1 MTPSRLRQL
10 EAFRAVMQSG
20 SVSRAAQRML
30 LTQPAVTKL
39 LRSLED
45 ETGLPLFDRSRRHL
59 QPTPEAVKL
68 EGAVATL
75 FAAADSLDRVIDD
88 MRGVGS
94 GELRVAAMPL
104 MGLSL
109 IPRLLARFAMDV
121 QPVRISHV
129 VASSREVHDLVQ
141 AGNADLGFALP
152 VGRSALVAA
161 PSIELP
167 GLVVLPPRHR
177 LARHRSV
184 PLSELHDEPYISLG
198 RQYRLRDQVDELFT
212 VNGVTPRLVAE
223 TQNAAAACAMVA
235 AGLGFAIAEAVTVS
249 GLKGQVIVRR
259 LQPTVTFAITILG
272 SPGRPLSSAAL
283 AFLKLVRNEVGG

>member
-20 SVSRAAQRML
+20 SVSRAAQRMFL
-30 LTQPAVTKL
+30 SQPAVTKL
-39 LRSLED
+39 LRGLED

-59 QPTPEAVKL
+59 QPTPEAIKL
-68 EGAVATL
+68 EADVATL
-75 FAAADSLDRVIDD
+75 FAAADHLDRTIDD

-109 IPRLLARFAMDV
+109 IPRLLAKFAREV
-121 QPVRISHV
+121 QPVRISLV

-161 PSIELP
+161 PPIDLP
-167 GLVVLPPRHR
+167 GLVVLPPGHR
-177 LARHRSV
+177 LTRNKAI
-184 PLSELHDEPYISLG
+184 PLSELHNEPYISLG

-212 VNGVTPRLVAE
+212 VNGVVPRLVAE

-235 AGLGFAIAEAVTVS
+235 AGLGFAVAEAVTVRS
-249 GLKGQVIVRR
+249 LRGQVIVRR
-259 LQPTVTFAITILG
+259 LQPTVTFSVSILG
-272 SPGRPLSSAAL
+272 SPGRPLSTAAL
-283 AFLKLVRNEVGG
+283 SFLKLVRSDLAS

>member
-20 SVSRAAQRML
+20 SVSRAAQRMFL
-30 LTQPAVTKL
+30 SQPAVTKL
-39 LRSLED
+39 LRGLEE

-75 FAAADSLDRVIDD
+75 FAAADRLDRTIDD

-94 GELRVAAMPL
+94 GELRVAAMPM

-109 IPRLLARFAMDV
+109 IPRLLARFAQEV
-121 QPVRISHV
+121 QPVRISLV

-141 AGNADLGFALP
+141 AGNADLGLALP

-161 PSIELP
+161 PPIELP

-177 LARHRSV
+177 LARNKSV

-212 VNGVTPRLVAE
+212 VNGVVPRLAAE
-223 TQNAAAACAMVA
+223 TQNAAAACTMVA
-235 AGLGFAIAEAVTVS
+235 AGLGFTISEAVTVRAF
-249 GLKGQVIVRR
+249 KGQVVARSLR
-259 LQPTVTFAITILG
+259 PTVMFSVTILG
-272 SPGRPLSSAAL
+272 IPGRPLSATAL
-283 AFLKLVRNEVGG
+283 DFLRFVRRDLQV

>member
-20 SVSRAAQRML
+20 SVSRAAQRMFL
-30 LTQPAVTKL
+30 SQPAVTKL
-39 LRSLED
+39 LRGLED

-59 QPTPEAVKL
+59 QPTPEALKL
-68 EGAVATL
+68 ESDVATL
-75 FAAADSLDRVIDD
+75 FAAADHLDRTIDD

-109 IPRLLARFAMDV
+109 IPRLLAKFAREV
-121 QPVRISHV
+121 QPVRISLV

-161 PSIELP
+161 PPIELP
-167 GLVVLPPRHR
+167 GLVVLPPGHR
-177 LARHRSV
+177 LTRSKAIS
-184 PLSELHDEPYISLG
+184 LCQLHDEPYISLG

-212 VNGVTPRLVAE
+212 VNGVVPRLVAE
-223 TQNAAAACAMVA
+223 TQNVAAACAMVA
-235 AGLGFAIAEAVTVS
+235 AGLGFAVAEAVTVRAF
-249 GLKGQVIVRR
+249 KGQVIVRR
-259 LQPTVTFAITILG
+259 LQPTVTFSVSILG
-272 SPGRPLSSAAL
+272 SPGRPLSTAAL
-283 AFLKLVRNEVGG
+283 SFLKLVRSELVG

>member
-20 SVSRAAQRML
+20 SVSRAAQRMYL
-30 LTQPAVTKL
+30 SQPAVTKL
-39 LRSLED
+39 LRGLED

-68 EGAVATL
+68 EGAVADL
-75 FAAADSLDRVIDD
+75 FAAADRLDRTIDD
-88 MRGVGS
+88 MRGIGS

-109 IPRLLARFAMDV
+109 IPRLLARFAQEV
-121 QPVRISHV
+121 QPVRISLV
-129 VASSREVHDLVQ
+129 VTSSREVHDLVQ

-161 PSIELP
+161 PPIELP

-177 LARHRSV
+177 LARNKTV
-184 PLSELHDEPYISLG
+184 PLSELDDEPYISLG

-212 VNGVTPRLVAE
+212 INGITPRLVAE

-235 AGLGFAIAEAVTVS
+235 AGLGFTIAEAVTVK
-249 GLKGQVIVRR
+249 GLNAQVVARSLR
-259 LQPTVTFAITILG
+259 PTVTYSVTILG
-272 SPGRPLSSAAL
+272 SPGHPLSTAAL
-283 AFLKLVRNEVGG
+283 AFLKLVRSDLNS

>member
-1 MTPSRLRQL
+1 
-10 EAFRAVMQSG
+10 
-20 SVSRAAQRML
+20 
-30 LTQPAVTKL
+30 
-39 LRSLED
+39 
-45 ETGLPLFDRSRRHL
+45 
-59 QPTPEAVKL
+59 
-68 EGAVATL
+68 
-75 FAAADSLDRVIDD
+75 

-109 IPRLLARFAMDV
+109 IPRLLAQFALEV
-121 QPVRISHV
+121 QPVRISLV

-161 PSIELP
+161 APIELP
-167 GLVVLPPRHR
+167 GLVVLPPGHR
-177 LARHRSV
+177 LVRQKVV
-184 PLSELHDEPYISLG
+184 PLSGLHDEPYISLG

-235 AGLGFAIAEAVTVS
+235 AGLGFTIAEAVTA
-249 GLKGQVIVRR
+249 KA
-259 LQPTVTFAITILG
+259 LQSKVVARSLRPTVTYSVTILG
-272 SPGRPLSSAAL
+272 SPGHPLSTVAL
-283 AFLKLVRNEVGG
+283 SFLNLVRSDLNV

>member
-20 SVSRAAQRML
+20 SVSRAAQRMFL
-30 LTQPAVTKL
+30 SQPAVTKL
-39 LRSLED
+39 LRGLED

-68 EGAVATL
+68 ESDVATL
-75 FAAADSLDRVIDD
+75 FAAADHLDRTIDD

-109 IPRLLARFAMDV
+109 IPRLLAKFAREV
-121 QPVRISHV
+121 QPVRISLV

-161 PSIELP
+161 PPIDLP
-167 GLVVLPPRHR
+167 GLVVLPPGHR
-177 LARHRSV
+177 LTRNKAI

-212 VNGVTPRLVAE
+212 VNGVVPRLVAE

-235 AGLGFAIAEAVTVS
+235 AGLGFAVAEAVTVKA
-249 GLKGQVIVRR
+249 LKGQVVVRR
-259 LQPTVTFAITILG
+259 LQPTVTFSVTVLG
-272 SPGRPLSSAAL
+272 SPGRPLSAAAL
-283 AFLKLVRNEVGG
+283 SFLKLVRSDLDK

>member
-20 SVSRAAQRML
+20 SVSRAAQRMFL
-30 LTQPAVTKL
+30 SQPAVTKL
-39 LRSLED
+39 LRGLED

-68 EGAVATL
+68 ESDVATL
-75 FAAADSLDRVIDD
+75 FAAADHLDRTIDD

-109 IPRLLARFAMDV
+109 IPRLLAKFAREV
-121 QPVRISHV
+121 QPVRISLV

-161 PSIELP
+161 PPIDLP
-167 GLVVLPPRHR
+167 GLVVLPPGHR
-177 LARHRSV
+177 LTRNKAI

-212 VNGVTPRLVAE
+212 VNGVVPRLVAE

-235 AGLGFAIAEAVTVS
+235 AGLGFAVAEAVTVRA
-249 GLKGQVIVRR
+249 LKGQVVVRR
-259 LQPTVTFAITILG
+259 LQPTVTFSVTVLG
-272 SPGRPLSSAAL
+272 SPGRPLSAAAL
-283 AFLKLVRNEVGG
+283 SFLKLARNDLDN

>member
-20 SVSRAAQRML
+20 SVSRAAQRMFL
-30 LTQPAVTKL
+30 SQPAVTKL
-39 LRSLED
+39 LRGLEE

-75 FAAADSLDRVIDD
+75 FAAADRLDRTIDD

-94 GELRVAAMPL
+94 GELRVAAMPM

-109 IPRLLARFAMDV
+109 IPRLLARFAQEV
-121 QPVRISHV
+121 QPVRISLV

-141 AGNADLGFALP
+141 AGNADLGLALP

-161 PSIELP
+161 PPIELP

-177 LARHRSV
+177 LARNKSV

-212 VNGVTPRLVAE
+212 VNGVVPRLAAE
-223 TQNAAAACAMVA
+223 TQNAAAACTMVA
-235 AGLGFAIAEAVTVS
+235 AGLGFTISEAVTVRAF
-249 GLKGQVIVRR
+249 KGQVVARSLR
-259 LQPTVTFAITILG
+259 PTVMFSVTILG
-272 SPGRPLSSAAL
+272 SPGRPLSATAL
-283 AFLKLVRNEVGG
+283 DFLRFVRRDLQV

>member
-20 SVSRAAQRML
+20 SVSRAAQRMFL
-30 LTQPAVTKL
+30 SQPAVTKL
-39 LRSLED
+39 LRGLED

-59 QPTPEAVKL
+59 QPTPEAMKL
-68 EGAVATL
+68 EGDVATL
-75 FAAADSLDRVIDD
+75 FAAADHLDRTIDD

-109 IPRLLARFAMDV
+109 IPRLLAKFVREV
-121 QPVRISHV
+121 QPVRISLV

-141 AGNADLGFALP
+141 AGNADVGFALP

-161 PSIELP
+161 PPIDLP
-167 GLVVLPPRHR
+167 GLVVLPPGHR
-177 LARHRSV
+177 LARNKAI
-184 PLSELHDEPYISLG
+184 PLSELHDEHYISLG
-198 RQYRLRDQVDELFT
+198 RQYRLRDQVDEFFT
-212 VNGVTPRLVAE
+212 ANGVVPRLVAE

-235 AGLGFAIAEAVTVS
+235 AGLGFTVAEAVTVRA
-249 GLKGQVIVRR
+249 LRGQVIVRR
-259 LQPTVTFAITILG
+259 LRPTLTFSVTILG
-272 SPGRPLSSAAL
+272 NPGRPLSAAAL
-283 AFLKLVRNEVGG
+283 SFLKLVRSELDS